1 MFMSLFSF
9 SHFLVSFFLF
19 KKFSGLCLFLFSAV
33 SYSLCLDPSFL
44 KYSCVFML
52 RVISFMYTK
61 SGEMWKAYRTGLSL
75 FIVLLL
81 QYFYCNWCCCCYCW
95 CCCCCY
101 CWSYCYCW
109 SCCCW
114 QLLLRLKLLYNIC
127 VALIINIVIYICNN
141 SSCKIYIQ
149 ELTTGFIYKCKDLHI
164 NKRRYALC
172 M

>member
-61 SGEMWKAYRTGLSL
+61 SGEMWEAHR
-75 FIVLLL
+75 
-81 QYFYCNWCCCCYCW
+81 
-95 CCCCCY
+95 
-101 CWSYCYCW
+101 
-109 SCCCW
+109 
-114 QLLLRLKLLYNIC
+114 
-127 VALIINIVIYICNN
+127 
-141 SSCKIYIQ
+141 
-149 ELTTGFIYKCKDLHI
+149 TGFIFIYCPAATSTVHGGKVCLRCSFLFSGTPFHFFYVRRSIFLHQLAVYCVANNIYI
-164 NKRRYALC
+164 NTTLA
-172 M
+172 

>member
-81 QYFYCNWCCCCYCW
+81 
-95 CCCCCY
+95 
-101 CWSYCYCW
+101 
-109 SCCCW
+109 
-114 QLLLRLKLLYNIC
+114 LLLYMGGKFVFVAPFFFLGHHFIFLCQKEHFFASACC
-127 VALIINIVIYICNN
+127 V
-141 SSCKIYIQ
+141 
-149 ELTTGFIYKCKDLHI
+149 
-164 NKRRYALC
+164 LC
-172 M
+172 S

>member
-1 MFMSLFSF
+1 MSLFSF

-33 SYSLCLDPSFL
+33 SYSLCLDPFFL

-81 QYFYCNWCCCCYCW
+81 
-95 CCCCCY
+95 
-101 CWSYCYCW
+101 
-109 SCCCW
+109 
-114 QLLLRLKLLYNIC
+114 LLLYMGGKFIFVAPFFFLGRHFIFFMSEGAFFYISLLC
-127 VALIINIVIYICNN
+127 TVQLIIFT
-141 SSCKIYIQ
+141 STQPLLK
-149 ELTTGFIYKCKDLHI
+149 KDKTSI
-164 NKRRYALC
+164 K
-172 M
+172 

>member
-61 SGEMWKAYRTGLSL
+61 SGEMWEAHR
-75 FIVLLL
+75 
-81 QYFYCNWCCCCYCW
+81 
-95 CCCCCY
+95 
-101 CWSYCYCW
+101 
-109 SCCCW
+109 
-114 QLLLRLKLLYNIC
+114 
-127 VALIINIVIYICNN
+127 
-141 SSCKIYIQ
+141 
-149 ELTTGFIYKCKDLHI
+149 TGFIFIYCPAATSTVHGGKVYLRCSFLFLGRHFI
-164 NKRRYALC
+164 FLC
-172 M
+172 QKEHFFASACCVLCS